1 MPVRKALRNPS
12 LRDKV
17 SLLLAACAPA
27 ALIAGGALAIAEGEP
42 LGAGALL
49 AGLASAAGLWHV
61 GRRRSTLAGA
71 EFSEDRLFLSLVDQI
86 PVTIWIEDWRAARDL
101 IERAHTEGDGQ
112 PGRWL
117 DAHTEERKATSE
129 AMRVLHSNSAAH
141 ELYQAPSRAALT
153 DPDFENFL
161 TRESGDGIVKILQP
175 LREGSSTIAYDGI
188 DQATL
193 DGRHISV
200 RTLLVLLPGYEDD
213 WSRVMLVET
222 DITSEVEAY
231 RDKVRSERRYRDL
244 LDHLPVAV
252 WVEDWSAVKP
262 IVAELRE
269 LAQGDL
275 VEYLTAHPDMVHRIG
290 DAQEVVQINQSALS
304 IYGVGDL
311 TELEAWEAESSPFE
325 ERVRHL
331 ANWIERLGNGEASVS
346 YRIDDLERP
355 DGGMICVAGTLNIM
369 PDHLDGWGRVLIA
382 EQDITAEVAADRE
395 RQIAEGQFRE
405 LFEQSPLSIW
415 ENDWSK
421 VKLRLGELRSDG
433 VEDLGAYLREN
444 REALIELGSLVKMT
458 GINAAAA
465 RIYGIEDRE
474 AVIAGLIPIPESD
487 AELEKFIRCLIAFDG
502 GEQAF
507 HCTVEEATFDGRKIM
522 VRNSMMIPT
531 THWHDWSRVVIQAD
545 DITEQHDA
553 QLRVQESERRYRGLF
568 EQSPV
573 AILEANWSG
582 LRARIDQLFA
592 EGVTDIEGHLRA
604 RPTLLQE
611 LHESILTT
619 DMNTSAM
626 ALFGIASQA
635 EFAKGARDLPPTHD
649 QLDSIVDFIAAFL
662 RGEAPVREVVQQT
675 YDYRL
680 IVARTTGTIPEQS
693 AETWDRVVFLLE
705 DITEDREIRS
715 RVDASERRY
724 RELFEQAPIG
734 IRVDDW
740 SHIKRRVERLF
751 LDSGGRVA
759 DHLMTHRDELREL
772 VAGMRIMDV
781 NEGCLRI
788 YGTPDQATLTE
799 RAMAGLSEDLLD
811 ELARVLEQLAQG
823 GRTIRRGETAEALAD
838 GSSIY
843 TRGTIMVPDEFR
855 QDWARVILTI
865 EDVTEVHQTRSAME
879 ASERR
884 YQEMFNQS
892 PVAIWVE
899 DWSDVKVLLEE
910 LKLPD
915 GNARVDYIEKHP
927 EFVAEAYQA
936 MNLLDINEMAWRQ
949 RRAESRGAMLKWSSE
964 GEMPESE
971 RHSVTLIL
979 QALAGGETHVT
990 LPDLLQAR
998 MDGSDYYERGIAFV
1012 PPEFEGSWKRI
1023 IHVMEDVTAEQR
1035 ALQELSESRHMMHLA
1050 QRMTG
1055 HGHYVH
1061 DTSKDQL
1068 TETSESLAR
1077 IFSIGNE
1084 VFHHDNPNV
1093 MDIVHSDD
1101 RKQVATILDESTRSR
1116 TSTDFEFRIVR
1127 ADGEVRHLREV
1138 CEFLPD
1144 SGGRKSPRRI
1154 GTIHDVTEERMAEG
1168 ALRSARDE
1176 AERASN
1182 AKTEFLATI
1191 SHELRTPLNAIIG
1204 FSDVILE
1211 GMFGP
1216 LENPRYDEY
1225 IRDINE
1231 SGRHLLELINDI
1243 LDLAKAEAG
1252 RLELH
1257 EEATNL
1263 PVIVDLSVKL
1273 FRERAERSGMDLVV
1287 TMPDKVPALHADG
1300 RKLRQMLLNLLSNA
1314 VKFTP
1319 DKGRIEVR
1327 IELRDDGGIDLVVED
1342 TGIGMSQDD
1351 MERAFEVFGQADS
1364 TLTRRY
1370 EGTGLG
1376 LPLARAVVRLHG
1388 GELLMRSQPGK
1399 GTMVTA
1405 RFPVDRTRDA
1415 APQRRPG

>member
-1 MPVRKALRNPS
+1 MRVRKALRDPS
-12 LRDKV
+12 LRDNL

-27 ALIAGGALAIAEGEP
+27 ALIAGGALAAAEGEP

-49 AGLASAAGLWHV
+49 AGLAGAAGLWHV
-61 GRRRSTLAGA
+61 GRRRSSPAGT
-71 EFSEDRLFLSLVDQI
+71 EFGEDRLFLRLVDQI
-86 PVTIWIEDWRAARDL
+86 PVAIWIEDWREARDL
-101 IERAHTEGDGQ
+101 IERAHAESNGNAAQ
-112 PGRWL
+112 WL
-117 DAHTEERKATSE
+117 DDHVEERRATSK
-129 AMRVLHSNSAAH
+129 AMRVLHSNPAAN
-141 ELYQAPSRAALT
+141 ELYQAPSRAALS
-153 DPDFENFL
+153 DPNFENFL
-161 TRESGDGIVKILQP
+161 TRESGDNIVEILQP
-175 LREGSSTIAYDGI
+175 LRDGSSTIAYDGI
-188 DQATL
+188 DQTTL

-222 DITSEVEAY
+222 DITAEVEAY

-262 IVAELRE
+262 IIAELRE

-275 VEYLTAHPDMVHRIG
+275 GEYLAAHPEMVDRIG
-290 DAQEVVQINQSALS
+290 DAQEVVLINQAALS
-304 IYGVGDL
+304 IYGVDEL
-311 TELEAWEAESSPFE
+311 ADLEAWEEKSFPFE
-325 ERVRHL
+325 GRVRHL
-331 ANWIERLGNGEASVS
+331 VNWIERLGTGEASVS
-346 YRIDDLERP
+346 YRTDDVKRP
-355 DGGMICVAGTLNIM
+355 DGDMISVAGTLNIM
-369 PDHLDGWGRVLIA
+369 PDHLEGWGRILIA

-395 RQIAEGQFRE
+395 REIAEGQFRE

-421 VKLRLGELRSDG
+421 VKLRVGELRSDG
-433 VEDLGAYLREN
+433 IEDVGDYLRTN
-444 REALIELGSLVKMT
+444 RDALIELRGLVRMT

-465 RIYGIEDRE
+465 TVYGIEDRE
-474 AVIAGLIPIPESD
+474 AVIAGEIPIPESD
-487 AELEKFIRCLIAFDG
+487 DELEKFIRCLVAFDEG
-502 GEQAF
+502 GQSF
-507 HCTVEEATFDGRKIM
+507 HCTVEEATFDGRKII
-522 VRNSMMIPT
+522 VRNNMMIPQ
-531 THWHDWSRVVIQAD
+531 THRHDWSRVVIQAD

-553 QLRVQESERRYRGLF
+553 QLQIQESERRYRGLF

-582 LRARIDQLFA
+582 LRTRIDELFA
-592 EGVTDIEGHLRA
+592 QGVTDIEEHLRA
-604 RPTLLQE
+604 RPELLQE
-611 LHESILTT
+611 LHESIMTT

-626 ALFGIASQA
+626 VLFGIASQA

-649 QLDSIVDFIAAFL
+649 QLESVVDFIAAFL
-662 RGEAPVREVVQQT
+662 RGEVPVREVVQQT

-715 RVDASERRY
+715 RVEASERRY

-759 DHLMTHRDELREL
+759 DHLIADRDELRDL

-788 YGTPDQATLTE
+788 YGAADQDALTE
-799 RAMAGLSEDLLD
+799 RIAAGLSDDLLD
-811 ELARVLEQLAQG
+811 ELARVMEQLAQG

-838 GSSIY
+838 GGMIY
-843 TRGTIMVPDEFR
+843 TRGTIMVPEEFR
-855 QDWARVILTI
+855 EDWARVILTI

-899 DWSDVKVLLEE
+899 DWSGVKIMLEA
-910 LKLPD
+910 LGLPD
-915 GNARVDYIEKHP
+915 GDARVDYIEHHP
-927 EFVAEAYQA
+927 EFVSQAYMA
-936 MNLLDINEMAWRQ
+936 MKLLDINEMAWRQ
-949 RRAESRGAMLKWSSE
+949 RRAESRGAMLRWSD
-964 GEMPESE
+964 GAMPESE

-979 QALAGGETHVT
+979 QALARGETHVA
-990 LPDLLQAR
+990 LPDLLQVR
-998 MDGSDYYERGIAFV
+998 IDGSEYYERGIAFV
-1012 PPEFEGSWKRI
+1012 PPEFERSWKRI
-1023 IHVMEDVTAEQR
+1023 IHVMEDVTAEQT
-1035 ALQELSESRHMMHLA
+1035 ALQELSESRYMMELA

-1068 TETSESLAR
+1068 TETSESLNR
-1077 IFSIGNE
+1077 IFAIGDE
-1084 VFHHDNPNV
+1084 VFHHENPNV
-1093 MDIVHSDD
+1093 IDVVHPDD
-1101 RKQVATILDESTRSR
+1101 RARVVKTLEDSARDR

-1144 SGGRKSPRRI
+1144 SGERKSPRRI

-1176 AERASN
+1176 AQRASN

-1257 EEATNL
+1257 EDATNL
-1263 PVIVDLSVKL
+1263 AAIVELSVKL

-1287 TMPDKVPALHADG
+1287 AMPDPVPTLHADG

-1319 DKGRIEVR
+1319 DRGRIEVR
-1327 IELRDDGGIDLVVED
+1327 IDLRDDGGIDLVVED
-1342 TGIGMSQDD
+1342 TGIGMSHDD

-1388 GELLMRSQPGK
+1388 GELLMRSHPGK

-1405 RFPVDRTRDA
+1405 RFPADRTRDVA
-1415 APQRRPG
+1415 GRGNSN